1 MDLKQLYFLS
11 KEINILEKYNLPHT
25 FFTEPHKILSEETC
39 LNEIIRILIT
49 NEFQFISDS
58 SDLCEFI
65 EHKNGKH
72 MHDQYKNVQLSEKRI
87 VNAPFIKHNI
97 DGKTIYSNF
106 RNVGTILI
114 SRGQNVTS
122 GSPLGRFGSNPIEF
136 YLDDGSKNLDTGDFI
151 GKTFGKTKTD
161 GNSGSNRRSSG
172 SYSDS
177 EDSKLRGRKDYGAF
191 KLTQGLSPF
200 HQVWADTL
208 AIPLTMA
215 TGAVSNIFPKKENFE
230 SQKKLIEEIER
241 IKTLLK

>member
-1 MDLKQLYFLS
+1 MAEFKTPYSGRQRITGDKIEFQGKDLD
-11 KEINILEKYNLPHT
+11 
-25 FFTEPHKILSEETC
+25 KILSPYDGVVEVASG
-39 LNEIIRILIT
+39 NEII
-49 NEFQFISDS
+49 
-58 SDLCEFI
+58 
-65 EHKNGKH
+65 
-72 MHDQYKNVQLSEKRI
+72 
-87 VNAPFIKHNI
+87 IKHSI

-136 YLDDGSKNLDTGDFI
+136 YLDDGSKKLNTGDFI

>member
-1 MDLKQLYFLS
+1 MAEFKTPYSGTKKSIGDKKLELQG
-11 KEINILEKYNLPHT
+11 KELD
-25 FFTEPHKILSEETC
+25 KILSPYDGVVEVASG
-39 LNEIIRILIT
+39 NEII
-49 NEFQFISDS
+49 
-58 SDLCEFI
+58 
-65 EHKNGKH
+65 
-72 MHDQYKNVQLSEKRI
+72 
-87 VNAPFIKHNI
+87 IKHNI

-106 RNVGTILI
+106 KNVGNILT

-151 GKTFGKTKTD
+151 GKTFGKTNAGGD
-161 GNSGSNRRSSG
+161 SGSNRRSSG
-172 SYSDS
+172 SDS
-177 EDSKLRGRKDYGAF
+177 ESESKDSKLRGRKDYGAF

>member
-1 MDLKQLYFLS
+1 MAKFKTPYSGKQTITGD
-11 KEINILEKYNLPHT
+11 KIKLEGRELD
-25 FFTEPHKILSEETC
+25 KILSPYDGVVEVASG
-39 LNEIIRILIT
+39 NEII
-49 NEFQFISDS
+49 
-58 SDLCEFI
+58 
-65 EHKNGKH
+65 
-72 MHDQYKNVQLSEKRI
+72 
-87 VNAPFIKHNI
+87 IKHSI

-136 YLDDGSKNLDTGDFI
+136 YFDDGSKILNTGEFI
-151 GKTFGKTKTD
+151 KKTFGKTKTD

>member
-1 MDLKQLYFLS
+1 MAEFKTPYSGRQRITGDKIEFQGKDLD
-11 KEINILEKYNLPHT
+11 
-25 FFTEPHKILSEETC
+25 KILSPYDGVVEVASG
-39 LNEIIRILIT
+39 NEII
-49 NEFQFISDS
+49 
-58 SDLCEFI
+58 
-65 EHKNGKH
+65 
-72 MHDQYKNVQLSEKRI
+72 
-87 VNAPFIKHNI
+87 IKHSI

-136 YLDDGSKNLDTGDFI
+136 YLDDGSKKLNTGDFI

-177 EDSKLRGRKDYGAF
+177 KDSKIRSRKDYGAF

-208 AIPLTMA
+208 ALPLTMA
-215 TGAVSNIFPKKENFE
+215 TDAMSSIFPSKGKKESFE
-230 SQKKLIEEIER
+230 HQKAVLEEIER
-241 IKTLLK
+241 IKSLLK